1 MRDKQITAIILIF
14 VLLVLSG
21 CQSMPTYNSMDDDKA
36 YSVGAVS
43 YQINPTLSKNGLE
56 CLVIMPI
63 AIGPDVHDPVT
74 FNLSESSA
82 ADSLNSIQKDEIY
95 DYRLEAKDKEK
106 MFRQALYGFIAP
118 HKTRDIELSKV
129 DRWAHAGDLNPDY
142 LKLSKKLNCPW
153 FLEGEIT
160 AFSADFYG
168 VYSNIT
174 VAAELQII
182 RAKDQKVVW
191 QGKHEARSDDG
202 SLPFSP
208 IDLAVGAVK
217 AASNINP
224 EQVEKTTGDLAR
236 RLVRTMPLDANNNFL
251 FAAKRKQLLRVIAKA
266 LNLRKG
272 PGQSYEVSKVLKH
285 EEPLTLIDSVEDKPW
300 LLVRTEDGTQGYV
313 AGRYVN

>member
-1 MRDKQITAIILIF
+1 
-14 VLLVLSG
+14 
-21 CQSMPTYNSMDDDKA
+21 MPTYNSMDDA
-36 YSVGAVS
+36 QSFGIGSVS
-43 YQINPTLSKNGLE
+43 YQINPALSKNGLE

-63 AIGPDVHDPVT
+63 AIGPDVHDPIN
-74 FNLSESSA
+74 FNLPQSA
-82 ADSLNSIQKDEIY
+82 ETNSLSSIQKDEIY
-95 DYRLEAKDKEK
+95 DYRLDAKDKEN

-129 DRWAHAGDLNPDY
+129 DQWTHAGDLNPDY
-142 LKLSKKLNCPW
+142 QKLSRKLNCPW
-153 FLEGEIT
+153 FLEGELT

-168 VYSNIT
+168 VYSNII

-182 RAKDQKVVW
+182 RARDRKVVW
-191 QGKHEARSDDG
+191 KGKHEARSDDG

-236 RLVRTMPLDANNNFL
+236 RLVRTMPLEADNNFL
-251 FAAKRKQLLRVIAKA
+251 FAAKRKQLLHVIAKA

-272 PGQSYEVSKVLKH
+272 PGRSFEVSKVLKQ

-300 LLVRTEDGTQGYV
+300 LLVRTKDGTQGYV
-313 AGRYVN
+313 SGHYVN